1 MKVFRFCLLAACVA
15 ACSTNTKAAT
25 IVAGDVTA
33 NLGPDFFLDAAS
45 TGGGDFIV
53 NQPNTALFGRTFSG
67 LNVGP
72 GGSQL
77 SISGVGWASANNAT
91 ASDATSAQVT
101 ITYLGA
107 DGVFGG
113 GDDVAFGSVTDNY
126 TFAGAAS
133 EYYWLFDA
141 PLVATIDGLNSVF
154 RVAVAP
160 LNDTTTGSLTMK
172 TTTGTTA
179 GNVKLS
185 VAGTSVA
192 LSGQIPEPSSL
203 LIAAALVCG
212 GTVMA
217 RRRRA

>member
-1 MKVFRFCLLAACVA
+1 MKVFQFCIVAACVS
-15 ACSTNTKAAT
+15 ACSTHATAAT

-33 NLGPDFFLDAAS
+33 NLGPDFFLDAAA
-45 TGGGDFIV
+45 TGGNDFFV

-72 GGSQL
+72 GGSQV

-126 TFAGAAS
+126 TFSGAG
-133 EYYWLFDA
+133 EYYWRFDT
-141 PLVATIDGLNSVF
+141 PLEAVIDGLNSIF